1 MKTIVQYFLA
11 YFLSMVLWFRYKIKI
26 KGLDKLNAA
35 NLNKPGG
42 ILFLPNHP
50 TVFVDS
56 TAITIALWPK
66 FPIRPM
72 VVDTFSKLP
81 IVKQV
86 IKLLNGLSVPDFT
99 FSSNSLKK
107 KMNDKVEQ
115 EVINGLK
122 NKDNFLIFPSGRTK
136 QTGYEAIDGASA
148 VHRIVQESPECNI
161 VLIRVKGL
169 WGSSFS
175 RVVLGRTP
183 PFFET
188 VWNGFKHV
196 LKNFIF
202 FCPRREV
209 IIEFEPAPANFPYVS
224 NRLEFNKFLERWY
237 NKPDGLRPQEG
248 AYPGDSLILVSYSLW
263 KEEFPKLWSPAD
275 EDNIDVSTIPID
287 IQKKVISK
295 ISEITKAPEAS
306 ITTTQSLT
314 SDLGMDSLDISEM
327 VAFLQDQYDIIGVAA
342 TDLTTVGKLMAL
354 ASKQIA
360 GQHNLEDAKYNTS
373 TWNKP
378 IERKKAVLAEG
389 STIPEVFL
397 NNCNKMGNAPACA
410 DMRTGIMTYS
420 QLKLRALI
428 LADYIK
434 KLPGEYIGI
443 LLPAS
448 SAASMTILACQLA
461 GKIPLMVNWTVGPRH
476 LQAVVQLSKVQKVI
490 TSWSF
495 IDRLPNIEF
504 GDIDEMMIMLE
515 DMRQEISW
523 ADKVKAFLL
532 AKRNT
537 KTILKTLGIDNQTKD
552 HKAVLLFTSG
562 TESLPK
568 GVPLTHENILSNE
581 RAAFE
586 AISPY
591 SDDILYAILPPFHS
605 FGFTGSLIALL
616 SGMRVAFS
624 PDPTDGRRLAQG
636 FEKWGATIVI
646 GAPSFIKGL
655 LKASTPEQLKTL
667 RLCIVGAEKLPPD
680 LEIAL
685 NELGKKECLL
695 EGYGVT
701 ECAPALTFTRP
712 NKPRKG
718 VGQPLPGV
726 KLCVVD
732 LHDNHKTLATGQ
744 QGLILANG
752 PNVFTGYL
760 NPGISS
766 PFITLNNDSKWY
778 VTGDLGFL
786 DVEGH
791 LILSGRLKRFIKIG
805 GEMVSL
811 ASIEEELMQTSLK
824 NGWTT
829 ANEEGPSIAIIA
841 REDAGEKTR
850 IYLFCKFSI
859 SLDEV
864 NKALKDAGFSNITK
878 ISGVITLPELP
889 LTGTGKINYRKL
901 EEMEKESNKINN

>member
-11 YFLSMVLWFRYKIKI
+11 FFLSLALKFRYRIKI

-35 NLNKPGG
+35 NLKKPGG

-86 IKLLNGLSVPDFT
+86 INLLNGLSVPDFT
-99 FSSNSLKK
+99 YSSNSLKK

-115 EVINGLK
+115 EVIKGLK

-148 VHRIVQESPECNI
+148 VHRIVQESPECNV

-202 FCPRREV
+202 FSPRREV
-209 IIEFEPAPANFPYVS
+209 IIEFEPAPADFPYVS
-224 NRLEFNKFLERWY
+224 SRLEFNKYLERFY
-237 NKPDGLRPQEG
+237 NKPDGLKPQEG
-248 AYPGDSLILVSYSLW
+248 AYPGDSLVLVSYSMW
-263 KEEFPKLWSPAD
+263 KDEFPKLWSPDD
-275 EDNIDVSTIPID
+275 EQNVDITKIPLD

-295 ISEITKAPEAS
+295 ISELTKIPEAS
-306 ITTTQSLT
+306 IKPSQSLT
-314 SDLGMDSLDISEM
+314 SDLGMDSLDVAEM
-327 VAFLQDQYDIIGVAA
+327 IAFLQDQYDVIGVAS
-342 TDLTTVGKLMAL
+342 TDLTTVSKLIAL
-354 ASKQIA
+354 AGKQIA
-360 GQHNLEDAKYNTS
+360 GKHVVEDEKFNMS
-373 TWNKP
+373 TWHKP
-378 IERKKAVLAEG
+378 IDGKKALLAEG

-397 NNCNKMGNAPACA
+397 NNCERMGNAPACA

-434 KLPGEYIGI
+434 NLPGEYIGI

-476 LQAVVQLSKVQKVI
+476 LQAIVELSKVQKVI

-495 IDRLPNIEF
+495 IDRLPNVDF
-504 GDIDEMMIMLE
+504 DGIDERLIMLE

-523 ADKVKAFLL
+523 SDKVKAFLL
-532 AKRNT
+532 SKRNT

-552 HKAVLLFTSG
+552 DRAVLLFTSG

-581 RAAFE
+581 RGAFE
-586 AISPY
+586 AIQPNT
-591 SDDILYAILPPFHS
+591 DDILYAILPPFHS

-624 PDPTDGRRLAQG
+624 PDPTDGNRLAQG
-636 FEKWGATIVI
+636 FERWGVTIVI

-655 LKASTPEQLKTL
+655 LKAATAEQLKTL

-685 NELGKKECLL
+685 KQLGKNDSLL

-726 KLCVVD
+726 TLCVVD
-732 LHDNHKTLATGQ
+732 LHDNQKMLATGQ
-744 QGLILANG
+744 QGLILASG

-760 NPGISS
+760 NPGLTS
-766 PFITLNNDSKWY
+766 PFITLNNASKWY
-778 VTGDLGFL
+778 VTGDLGYL
-786 DVEGH
+786 DSEGH
-791 LILSGRLKRFIKIG
+791 LILSGRLKRFVKIG

-811 ASIEEELMQTSLK
+811 ASVEEALMQAALK
-824 NGWTT
+824 NNWVT
-829 ANEEGPSIAIIA
+829 ANEEGPSLAITAI
-841 REDAGEKTR
+841 EEAGEKTR
-850 IYLFCKFSI
+850 MTLFCKFSAT
-859 SLDEV
+859 LDDI
-864 NKALKDAGFSNITK
+864 NKALKEVGFSNLTR
-878 ISGVITLPELP
+878 ISAIIILPELP
-889 LTGTGKINYRKL
+889 VTGTGKTNYRKL
-901 EEMEKESNKINN
+901 EEMENASNLQK